1 LSTFVSVGNALQPFT
16 RLLDAVSRIAPQL
29 PQPVI
34 VQSGHTPLVE
44 RTFRSVPFI
53 GMDEFS
59 RNIREADLLILHA
72 GAGSVIHAVEAGKV
86 PVIMPRRFAFGEHV
100 NDHQVELARALAEVG
115 KVAMAEGPD
124 DLARAVGEAI
134 ARQRSAQVQGTR
146 GHPPPMLVPIIQR
159 VLCEYADRL
168 S

>member
-44 RTFRSVPFI
+44 HAFQSVPFI
-53 GMDEFS
+53 GMDEFV
-59 RNIREADLLILHA
+59 RNIREAELLILHA
-72 GAGSVIHAVEAGKV
+72 GAGSIIYTIEAGKV
-86 PVIMPRRFAFGEHV
+86 PVVMPRRAAFGEHV

-115 KVAMAEGPD
+115 KVVMAEGPE
-124 DLARAVGEAI
+124 DLALAVGEAI
-134 ARQRSAQVQGTR
+134 ARQRSAQVQDTR
-146 GHPPPMLVPIIQR
+146 GHPPPMLVPIIQG
-159 VLCEYADRL
+159 VLSEYADRL